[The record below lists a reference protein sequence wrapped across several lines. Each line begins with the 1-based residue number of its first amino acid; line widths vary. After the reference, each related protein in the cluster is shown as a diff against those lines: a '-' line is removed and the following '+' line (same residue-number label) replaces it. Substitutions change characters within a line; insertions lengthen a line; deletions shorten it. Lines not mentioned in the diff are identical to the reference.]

1 MNKRRLLSLLM
12 LLLFLFA
19 SILPV
24 AAISDKTVMIVPVE
38 KTVEKGLAAFIERA
52 FIEAKEENVDI
63 IILEINTPGG
73 SVDAV
78 LDIKT
83 TIMNSPITSVALVKG
98 QAISAGALIALSAD
112 HIAMQPGATLGDA
125 EMRIGNERVTDEKL
139 LSNWKKELASAA
151 EAQGRDPEI
160 AMAFADR
167 DMVIEGVIEEGKLLT
182 LTTKEALEL
191 GMADYQVQNRE
202 ELLDLFGLEIPRI
215 INADPTTTERIARF
229 LTNPLISPILLT
241 LGIAG
246 LAIEFLTAGGF
257 GIFGLIGLGS
267 LALFF
272 AGFIVLGMSNWTVVL
287 LFILGILLLIGE
299 AFAPGFGIL
308 GISGLISIIASI
320 VLVSPS
326 FEAALISLTVALIGT
341 IILVPIS
348 FKFLAVRG
356 VWQKLILG
364 SKLGTE
370 EGYVAA
376 KKELADYINK
386 EGVAIN
392 TLRPAGTV
400 ELEDGTRLDVVSSG
414 DYIPKD
420 SKVRIVKVEGNRI
433 VVQKID

>member
-52 FIEAKEENVDI
+52 FTEAKEENVDI

-202 ELLDLFGLEIPRI
+202 ELLDLFGLENPRI

>member
-1 MNKRRLLSLLM
+1 M
-12 LLLFLFA
+12 
-19 SILPV
+19 
-24 AAISDKTVMIVPVE
+24 E
-38 KTVEKGLAAFIERA
+38 
-52 FIEAKEENVDI
+52 
-63 IILEINTPGG
+63 
-73 SVDAV
+73 
-78 LDIKT
+78 
-83 TIMNSPITSVALVKG
+83 
-98 QAISAGALIALSAD
+98 
-112 HIAMQPGATLGDA
+112 
-125 EMRIGNERVTDEKL
+125 
-139 LSNWKKELASAA
+139 KELASAA

-167 DMVIEGVIEEGKLLT
+167 DMVIEGVVEEGKLLT
-182 LTTKEALEL
+182 LTTREALEL
-191 GMADYQVQNRE
+191 GMVDYQVQNRE
-202 ELLDLFGLEIPRI
+202 ELLDLFGLENPRI

-272 AGFIVLGMSNWTVVL
+272 TGFIVLGMSNWTVVL

-308 GISGLISIIASI
+308 GIGGLLSIIASI

-392 TLRPAGTV
+392 TLRPAGTM

-420 SKVRIVKVEGNRI
+420 SKVRVVKVEGNRI
-433 VVQKID
+433 VVQKLCEGGTLDAY

>member
-52 FIEAKEENVDI
+52 FTEAKEENVDI

-125 EMRIGNERVTDEKL
+125 EMRIGNERLTDEKL

-202 ELLDLFGLEIPRI
+202 ELLDLFGLENPRI

>member
-1 MNKRRLLSLLM
+1 MNKKRLLSFLM
-12 LLLFLFA
+12 ISLFLFL
-19 SILPV
+19 SVLPV
-24 AAISDKTVMIVPVE
+24 AAASDKTVMIVPVE

-52 FIEAKEENVDI
+52 FTEAREENVDL
-63 IILEINTPGG
+63 IILELNTPGG

-83 TIMNSPITSVALVKG
+83 TIMNSPIATVALVKG

-112 HIAMQPGATLGDA
+112 HIAMQPGATMGDA
-125 EMRIGNERVTDEKL
+125 EMRIGSERVTDEKL
-139 LSNWKKELASAA
+139 ISNWKKELASAA

-167 DMVIEGVIEEGKLLT
+167 DMVIPGVIEEGKLLT
-182 LTTKEALEL
+182 LTTGEAVEL

-202 ELLDLFGLEIPRI
+202 ELLDFFGLENPRI

-246 LAIEFLTAGGF
+246 LAIEFLTAGF
-257 GIFGLIGLGS
+257 GIFGFIGLGS

-287 LFILGILLLIGE
+287 LFLLGLLLLIGE
-299 AFAPGFGIL
+299 AVAPGFGIL
-308 GISGLISIIASI
+308 GIGGLLSIIASI
-320 VLVSPS
+320 VIVSPS

-348 FKFLAVRG
+348 FKYLAVRG

-364 SKLGTE
+364 NKLGTE

-376 KKELADYINK
+376 RKELTEYVNK

-420 SKVRIVKVEGNRI
+420 SKVRIIKVEGNRI
-433 VVQKID
+433 VAQKIN